1 MEGESV
7 AKSSKVDRRA
17 FLSKLTATVG
27 GTVTLAVASSMVQA
41 TPIVEKTAKISSSPK
56 SKGYQRTK
64 HVDTYYQLADF

>member
-1 MEGESV
+1 M

-27 GTVTLAVASSMVQA
+27 GTVTLAVASSMVRA
-41 TPIVEKTAKISSSPK
+41 TPIVEKTAEITSRPK
-56 SKGYQRTK
+56 AKGYQRTE